1 MIAHYVVVPLG
12 DFWCHG
18 TMSTKAIAMTIHPTS
33 AEVAALECLQRQFNA
48 AGEFVSVMPW
58 RQREWSTLYLA
69 CYDQEYMLGS
79 AARGEAP
86 RRVLSG
92 PIRVVDLRLK

>member
-33 AEVAALECLQRQFNA
+33 AEVAALGCLQRQFDA
-48 AGEFVSVMPW
+48 ACDFISVV
-58 RQREWSTLYLA
+58 
-69 CYDQEYMLGS
+69 
-79 AARGEAP
+79 AATGVEH
-86 RRVLSG
+86 
-92 PIRVVDLRLK
+92 